1 MAMEGGAMNIDRFKQ
16 EHADVMNSV
25 AVLRE
30 LVHTGVNEHAEEIV
44 VQLLAMTGAIKL
56 HLAAEDRV
64 LYPALANA
72 SDPLV
77 AQTSRM
83 FQQEMGGL
91 AGTLTAFV
99 SRWNLAA
106 KILQDP
112 QGFRDE
118 ANAVFKALYMRVQRE
133 NRELYPMAEAI

>member
-1 MAMEGGAMNIDRFKQ
+1 MNIDRFKQ

-118 ANAVFKALYMRVQRE
+118 ANAVFKALHMRVQRE

>member
-1 MAMEGGAMNIDRFKQ
+1 MAMKGVAVNIDKFRQ

-25 AVLRE
+25 GVLRE
-30 LVHTGVNEHAEEIV
+30 LVHAGANEHAEEIV
-44 VQLLAMTGAIKL
+44 AQLLAMTGAIKL

-64 LYPALANA
+64 LYPALAKA

-91 AGTLTAFV
+91 ADTLTAFV

-106 KILQDP
+106 KISKNP

-118 ANAVFKALYMRVQRE
+118 ANAVFKALHMRVQRE
-133 NRELYPMAEAI
+133 NRELYPMAEAM

>member
-1 MAMEGGAMNIDRFKQ
+1 MKGGAVNIDKFKQ
-16 EHADVMNSV
+16 EHVYVMNSV
-25 AVLRE
+25 GTLRE
-30 LVHTGVNEHAEEIV
+30 LVQAGVSEHAEEIV
-44 VQLLAMTGAIKL
+44 AQLLAMTGAIKL

-91 AGTLTAFV
+91 AETLTGFV

-106 KILQDP
+106 KISQNP

-118 ANAVFKALYMRVQRE
+118 ANAVFKALHMRVQRE

>member
-1 MAMEGGAMNIDRFKQ
+1 MAMEGEAVNIDKFKQ
-16 EHADVMNSV
+16 EHADLMNSV

-30 LVHTGVNEHAEEIV
+30 LVHAGVHEHAEEIV
-44 VQLLAMTGAIKL
+44 AQLLAMTGAIKL

-91 AGTLTAFV
+91 AGAVTAFV

-106 KILQDP
+106 KISQDP

-118 ANAVFKALYMRVQRE
+118 ANAVFKALHMRVQRE

>member
-1 MAMEGGAMNIDRFKQ
+1 MNIDKFKR
-16 EHADVMNSV
+16 EHTDLMTAVD
-25 AVLRE
+25 VLRE
-30 LVHTGVNEHAEEIV
+30 LVQAGAKEHAEEIV
-44 VQLLAMTGAIKL
+44 TQLLTMSGAIKL

-64 LYPALANA
+64 LYPALASA

-91 AGTLTAFV
+91 AGTFMAFV
-99 SRWNLAA
+99 ARWNLAV
-106 KILQDP
+106 KIAREP
-112 QGFRDE
+112 EAFRDE
-118 ANAVFKALYMRVQRE
+118 ANAVFKALHMRVQRE

>member
-1 MAMEGGAMNIDRFKQ
+1 MATRGGAVNIDKFRQ

-25 AVLRE
+25 GTLRE
-30 LVHTGVNEHAEEIV
+30 LVQAGVNEHAEQIV
-44 VQLLAMTGAIKL
+44 AQLLAMTGAIKL

-91 AGTLTAFV
+91 ANTLTGFV

-106 KILQDP
+106 KITQNP

-118 ANAVFKALYMRVQRE
+118 ANAVFKALHMRVQRE

>member
-1 MAMEGGAMNIDRFKQ
+1 MNIDRFKQ

-91 AGTLTAFV
+91 ANTLTAFV

-106 KILQDP
+106 KISQNP

-118 ANAVFKALYMRVQRE
+118 ANAVFKALHMRVQRE
-133 NRELYPMAEAI
+133 NRELYPMAEAM